1 MRKSYLYLYSLI
13 LILISLSAACLFIVE
28 PVYAQSRTDVE
39 RATRETDLLGQQDE
53 KIQEKLRQVPKKPAE
68 VVPKDIPVPKDEK
81 KFLVKR
87 INLVGC
93 ESFPSSDFAPI
104 LSKYENQE
112 LSLTML
118 ENIGKEIE
126 REYLRRGIISAVFLP
141 VQEVKEGTVTMQVVE
156 ARMGKLLIQEHRF
169 FNAERLKYYWRVPE
183 NKIIQYDLISRSIQM
198 MNKNPDRTVKAALR
212 AGTKPG
218 TTDVILTADTHF
230 PLHATASFDNE
241 GTVATG
247 KSRIGTGFR
256 HNNFLGLD
264 DTLLGGYTFGQAF
277 NGVYAY
283 HSVPISPVGT
293 SLLYGFSRS
302 KSVPKKEFAAFGL
315 NSVAYNYSWS
325 VHQDIY
331 KKDEYLGEM
340 FFGFDAKDKTTREN
354 AGVDN
359 RDRLRIFSLGGN
371 FIKRGFTSVTS
382 FAPEFAQGVDAF
394 GASSRGNP
402 LASRN
407 AKSNFSKFNLGIQH
421 KKILPLNLQGNLK
434 FKSQVSSTKLTPQE
448 EFSLGG
454 IDSVRGY
461 PAGDYLADNALL
473 ASAELLVPAFFVP
486 SGLRLPYAEAPF
498 KDQTTLVLFT
508 DYGWGDRRGALATDK
523 KEVNFVGVGAGLR
536 FRLYNQALLRLE
548 WGFPVGDPSIT
559 EAGHSRFHF
568 SVDLQEKLPEEVERI
583 QKMRQEENIKKW
595 AWDILNKEYL
605 RFDSHLRMNILN
617 NFTLAKKLSSE
628 GKSKEAKEYYEKS
641 VDTAQSL
648 YNQAEE
654 YVRSSFAHEQ
664 ELRDLN
670 KQAQEKYKAGNIS
683 EAKQLWQ
690 KIIDEANP
698 KQLVLEY

>member
-1 MRKSYLYLYSLI
+1 MKKRTRIIKITVLAFVALFSLGFVH
-13 LILISLSAACLFIVE
+13 SAYC
-28 PVYAQSRTDVE
+28 QSRTDVE
-39 RATRETDLLGQQDE
+39 RATRETDLMGQQQE
-53 KIQEKLRQVPKKPAE
+53 KIEEKLRRVPKKPAE
-68 VVPKDIPVPKDEK
+68 ITPKDVPVPKDEK
-81 KFLVKR
+81 RFLVKK

-93 ESFPSSDFAPI
+93 ESFPSSDFSFI
-104 LSKYENQE
+104 ISKYENQE
-112 LSLTML
+112 LSISML
-118 ENIGKEIE
+118 ENIAKEIE

-141 VQEVKEGTVTMQVVE
+141 VQEVKDGAVNMQVVE
-156 ARMGKLLIQEHRF
+156 ARMGKLQIQEQRF
-169 FNAERLKYYWRVPE
+169 FNSERLKYYWRVPE

-218 TTDVILTADTHF
+218 TTDVVLTADTHF

-302 KSVPKKEFAAFGL
+302 KSVPKKEFAAYGL
-315 NSVAYNYSWS
+315 NSLAYNYSWS

-331 KKDEYLGEM
+331 KKDEYLGEAY
-340 FFGFDAKDKTTREN
+340 FGFDAKDKTTREN
-354 AGVDN
+354 SGVDN

-371 FIKRGFTSVTS
+371 FIQRGFSSVTS
-382 FAPEFAQGVDAF
+382 IAPEFSQGVDAF

-407 AKSNFSKFNLGIQH
+407 AKSNFSKFNLGIQY

-434 FKSQVSSTKLTPQE
+434 FKSQVTSTKLTPQE

-473 ASAELLVPAFFVP
+473 TSAELLVPSFFIPV
-486 SGLRLPYAEAPF
+486 SLRLPYAEAPL
-498 KDQTTLVLFT
+498 KDQTTLVFFT

-568 SVDLQEKLPEEVERI
+568 SVDVQEKLPEELERI
-583 QKMRQEENIKKW
+583 QKMKQEINISKW
-595 AWDILNKEYL
+595 AWDILNKEYI
-605 RFDSHLRMNILN
+605 RFDSRLRMNILN
-617 NFTLAKKLSSE
+617 NFNLAKQYSSLGKL
-628 GKSKEAKEYYEKS
+628 KEAKEYYQMS
-641 VDTAQSL
+641 TDTADSL
-648 YNQAEE
+648 YAQVEE
-654 YVRSSFAHEQ
+654 YVRSCFTQEK

-670 KQAQEKYKAGNIS
+670 KLALEKYKAGNVI

-690 KIIDEANP
+690 KIIDQAKP
-698 KQLVLEY
+698 KELVLEY

>member
-1 MRKSYLYLYSLI
+1 MKKRTRIINLAFVALFSLGFVH
-13 LILISLSAACLFIVE
+13 SAYC
-28 PVYAQSRTDVE
+28 QSRTDVE
-39 RATRETDLLGQQDE
+39 RATRETDLMGQQQE
-53 KIQEKLRQVPKKPAE
+53 KIEEKLRRVPKKPAE
-68 VVPKDIPVPKDEK
+68 ITPKDVPVPKDEK
-81 KFLVKR
+81 RFLVKK

-93 ESFPSSDFAPI
+93 ESFPSSDFSFI
-104 LSKYENQE
+104 ISKYENQE
-112 LSLTML
+112 LSISML
-118 ENIGKEIE
+118 ENIAKEIE

-141 VQEVKEGTVTMQVVE
+141 VQEVKDGAVNMQVVE
-156 ARMGKLLIQEHRF
+156 ARMGKLQIQEQRF
-169 FNAERLKYYWRVPE
+169 FNSERLKYYWRVPE

-218 TTDVILTADTHF
+218 TTDVVLTADTHF

-302 KSVPKKEFAAFGL
+302 KSVPKKEFAAYGL
-315 NSVAYNYSWS
+315 NSLAYNYSWS

-331 KKDEYLGEM
+331 KKDEYLGEAY
-340 FFGFDAKDKTTREN
+340 FGFDAKDKTTREN
-354 AGVDN
+354 SGVDN

-371 FIKRGFTSVTS
+371 FIQRGFSSVTS
-382 FAPEFAQGVDAF
+382 IAP
-394 GASSRGNP
+394 
-402 LASRN
+402 
-407 AKSNFSKFNLGIQH
+407 
-421 KKILPLNLQGNLK
+421 
-434 FKSQVSSTKLTPQE
+434 
-448 EFSLGG
+448 
-454 IDSVRGY
+454 
-461 PAGDYLADNALL
+461 
-473 ASAELLVPAFFVP
+473 LLVPSFFIPV
-486 SGLRLPYAEAPF
+486 SLRLPYAEAPL
-498 KDQTTLVLFT
+498 KDQTTLVFFT

-568 SVDLQEKLPEEVERI
+568 SVDVQEKLPEELERI
-583 QKMRQEENIKKW
+583 QKMKQEINISKW
-595 AWDILNKEYL
+595 AWDILNKEYI
-605 RFDSHLRMNILN
+605 RFDSRLRMNILN
-617 NFTLAKKLSSE
+617 NFNLAKQYSSLGKL
-628 GKSKEAKEYYEKS
+628 KEAKEYYQMS
-641 VDTAQSL
+641 TDTADSL
-648 YNQAEE
+648 YAQVEE
-654 YVRSSFAHEQ
+654 YVRSCFTQEK

-670 KQAQEKYKAGNIS
+670 KLALEKYKAGNVI

-690 KIIDEANP
+690 KIIDQAKP
-698 KQLVLEY
+698 KELVLEY